1 MPGSSFG
8 WEGWLCRKHTHFR
21 PATVCE
27 PGWWDLSK
35 PLNPQTGILCREL
48 CQHGKCGCKGL
59 VSARRLWTRAGF
71 GVLLASS
78 PATPM
83 SKSSSRDKLIWMCF
97 ALSDNPVPSE
107 KDEIQDYCPDPCS
120 PNKND
125 GGVSTC
131 RLWHDLGLYLFLLPL
146 VLSFSFLIFFPPKKK
161 KNFKHKQSQ
170 SPMLANRKV
179 LPVSGTVQ
187 VIVICP
193 CIRIPLLGDWS
204 LGFFLLASKLG
215 IENMKWKPSHFKL
228 HNKVL
233 KRANNPV
240 SLRSHLG
247 KN

>member
-1 MPGSSFG
+1 MGRLALQELF
-8 WEGWLCRKHTHFR
+8 WKHTHFR

-97 ALSDNPVPSE
+97 ALSVPSE

-131 RLWHDLGLYLFLLPL
+131 RLWHDLGLWYLFLLPL
-146 VLSFSFLIFFPPKKK
+146 VLSFSFLIFSPPKRKK
-161 KNFKHKQSQ
+161 LQAQTEPKSHAGKQE
-170 SPMLANRKV
+170 SPTCFWHSPSHCHLSLYQN
-179 LPVSGTVQ
+179 PT
-187 VIVICP
+187 
-193 CIRIPLLGDWS
+193 LGWLI
-204 LGFFLLASKLG
+204 LGFFSAG
-215 IENMKWKPSHFKL
+215 FNIRNWEYEMEAFTFQT
-228 HNKVL
+228 
-233 KRANNPV
+233 AQ
-240 SLRSHLG
+240 
-247 KN
+247 